1 MKGALMTGC
10 EEQLYARAEMLDET
24 GDLAAAVAA
33 VLAGASGAGVDPRAV
48 TGLRAAI
55 QALDPAGAAPGYQA
69 GGSTDRQPGTGYRS
83 DAEFLEAVSD
93 AEDEVRERQ
102 REAADLHEQVAATL
116 DAAERDLEQ
125 ARQDLTRARLE
136 LAAAHARPTRNPCDG
151 CHAAKAAAITAAEDA
166 VAGAE
171 GRIRDAGRRIGLC
184 EDAAGILD
192 ALARR
197 LDAALGRLRRVP
209 ADLGEVYELVYGFIR
224 DGGKLPAYARF
235 IEGEGARA

>member
-1 MKGALMTGC
+1 MSGY

-24 GDLAAAVAA
+24 GDLAAAATAILAA
-33 VLAGASGAGVDPRAV
+33 ATAAGVDLRAV
-48 TGLRAAI
+48 TGLQAAV

-69 GGSTDRQPGTGYRS
+69 GNSSDRQRGTGYGS

-102 REAADLHEQVAATL
+102 REATDLQERVAAAL

-125 ARQDLTRARLE
+125 ARRDLTRARLD

-151 CHAAKAAAITAAEDA
+151 CHAAKAAAVTAAEAA
-166 VAGAE
+166 VGVAE
-171 GRIRDAGRRIGLC
+171 ARIRDAGRRIGLC
-184 EDAAGILD
+184 EAAADILD
-192 ALARR
+192 ALVQR
-197 LDAALGRLRRVP
+197 LDTALGGLRQVP

-224 DGGKLPAYARF
+224 GGGKLPAYARF